1 MQYNYVITNDYAFSD
16 LLQLNSFVAFF
27 SFHNYL
33 LDSIVSRYKHCSG
46 LFTCVINKVIA
57 LKIHFCSFNQPA
69 LMRKVI
75 LVFPNITSIAEFLLT
90 NKVSKTIID
99 SSQKTLK
106 GMMSDKVL
114 DVAVKQFGA
123 KIKESIAV
131 KSFGV

>member
-1 MQYNYVITNDYAFSD
+1 
-16 LLQLNSFVAFF
+16 
-27 SFHNYL
+27 
-33 LDSIVSRYKHCSG
+33 
-46 LFTCVINKVIA
+46 
-57 LKIHFCSFNQPA
+57 
-69 LMRKVI
+69 MRKVI

>member
-1 MQYNYVITNDYAFSD
+1 MLSSYSHLVTNKAQTLPYNFS
-16 LLQLNSFVAFF
+16 
-27 SFHNYL
+27 
-33 LDSIVSRYKHCSG
+33 
-46 LFTCVINKVIA
+46 
-57 LKIHFCSFNQPA
+57 SFNQPA

-75 LVFPNITSIAEFLLT
+75 LVFPDVISLSEFVLA

-114 DVAVKQFGA
+114 AVAVKQFGA

-131 KSFGV
+131 KSFGF